1 MSVSVKTVASILA
14 LAFLT
19 LADDCDPLQ
28 IRLAY
33 AGPRGMAVS
42 WNTNSKLP
50 EPTVFYGRSES
61 PLDRH
66 ASSRI
71 STTYPTSS
79 TYNNHVIIVGLEPA
93 TTYFYM
99 PQCGNQT
106 YSFVT
111 APEVGDKNAFQFA
124 MVGDLGTM
132 GPDGLSTTVGKGAA
146 NPLKPGELNT
156 IDSLQA
162 MKSSYKFVWHGLSPS
177 SAEVPLFLL
186 SFTVTDGVHSGRHC
200 LR

>member
-1 MSVSVKTVASILA
+1 MVFVMLVSMKTVASILA

-19 LADDCDPLQ
+19 LADDCDPFQ

-33 AGPRGMAVS
+33 AGPGGMAVS
-42 WNTNSKLP
+42 WNTNSQLP
-50 EPTVFYGRSES
+50 EPTVFYGQSER
-61 PLDRH
+61 LDRRV
-66 ASSRI
+66 SSRI

-79 TYNNHVIIVGLEPA
+79 TYNNHVVIVGLELD
-93 TTYFYM
+93 TTYYYM
-99 PQCGNQT
+99 PECGNQT

-177 SAEVPLFLL
+177 SAAVPLFLFGFFFF
-186 SFTVTDGVHSGRHC
+186 SFCSN
-200 LR
+200 